1 VWAENL
7 RTLNRHAHAVFQ
19 KGHIPIVGVNLAL
32 PIIASAG
39 EGAYDRIMAPLSM
52 SLIERCDAVLR
63 IEGASKGADEEVESF
78 LARGLTVFRSMDE
91 IPDSL

>member
-1 VWAENL
+1 
-7 RTLNRHAHAVFQ
+7 
-19 KGHIPIVGVNLAL
+19 
-32 PIIASAG
+32 
-39 EGAYDRIMAPLSM
+39 MAPLSM